1 MNSTRT
7 LPILLAGVV
16 LAATL
21 AAVAVLAGN
30 PPGPSAPVVTPVPSV
45 PVVTPPVVTPS
56 PAPSD
61 DPGDGTPIRVD
72 LDIDTPHDVHVD
84 IVDRT
89 GRLVDARSGPSSDGG
104 ASIEPYTLR
113 VENIDERTL
122 RLTWVDYAIDNAL
135 ELYVSEDGAGLRL
148 VLVQPEP
155 SDDTDS
161 YVSDR
166 VLILEFADEI
176 SADDVE
182 AFLQDGL
189 DV

>member
-1 MNSTRT
+1 MNATRT

-16 LAATL
+16 LAGTV
-21 AAVAVLAGN
+21 AAVAALAGN
-30 PPGPSAPVVTPVPSV
+30 PPSGSPAPSV
-45 PVVTPPVVTPS
+45 PPRSAPIVTPS

-72 LDIDTPHDVHVD
+72 LDIDTAHDVYVD
-84 IVDRT
+84 IFDRT

-104 ASIEPYTLR
+104 ASIEPYKLR
-113 VENIDERTL
+113 VENMDERTL
-122 RLTWVDYAIDNAL
+122 RLTWVDYPIDNAL
-135 ELYVSEDGAGLRL
+135 ELYVSEEGTGVRL

-155 SDDTDS
+155 TGDTDS

>member
-1 MNSTRT
+1 MKLTRT
-7 LPILLAGVV
+7 LPILLAGVI
-16 LAATL
+16 LAGTV
-21 AAVAVLAGN
+21 AAVAALAGN
-30 PPGPSAPVVTPVPSV
+30 PPAGSPAPSDPPSA
-45 PVVTPPVVTPS
+45 PVVTPS

-72 LDIDTPHDVHVD
+72 LDIDTAHDVYVD

-104 ASIEPYTLR
+104 ASIEPYRLR
-113 VENIDERTL
+113 VENVDERTL
-122 RLTWVDYAIDNAL
+122 RLTWVDYPIDNGL
-135 ELYVSEDGAGLRL
+135 DLYISEEGSGLRL

-155 SDDTDS
+155 TGDTDS

-166 VLILEFADEI
+166 VLILEFEDEV